1 MTSETN
7 IRTLVVDDS
16 DFFAEMT
23 ADTLTQQ
30 HDIESVAANSAAE
43 ALERLKGG
51 GFDCVVS
58 DYEMPEM
65 DGLELL
71 EEIRETNP
79 SIPFILLTGRG
90 DEETASAAIAAG
102 VADYLLKL
110 EVVEDKQYGRL
121 ANRIKNVVSQERTRK
136 KFESLV
142 SDSPD
147 GIVHLTTNGTI
158 LSVNPSMAGRL
169 GADPDTLV
177 GQRLSD
183 VMDSEAANQRL
194 EAGKSAVENGTA
206 TRSEDAVGGRHYHNQ
221 YIPVDSH
228 RKSDTFQLVSRDITE
243 RVEHQREL
251 ERQND
256 RLEEFASVV
265 SHDLR
270 NPLNVAQGAVDLL
283 EEPADSGEAELVAKI
298 DRSLDR
304 MGCIIEDVLT
314 LARQGQTVSDPQET
328 ELSTLA
334 STAWTWIE
342 AEQASMSVA
351 SSTKLAADSGRAQD
365 LLANLFR
372 NAIEH
377 NDGDVEIEI
386 GLLESNDGFYIADN
400 GEGVEGD
407 ADDVFEMGYSSTKDG
422 TGFGLAIVEQV
433 AEAHGWEVSLT
444 ESDSGGA
451 RFEVSGVE
459 LHD

>member
-1 MTSETN
+1 MTSESN

-30 HDIESVAANSAAE
+30 HGIESVAANSAME
-43 ALERLKGG
+43 ALERLDEG
-51 GFDCVVS
+51 GFDCVIS

-147 GIVHLTTNGTI
+147 GIVHLTTDETI
-158 LSVNPSMAGRL
+158 LSVNPSMARRL

-177 GQRLSD
+177 GQQLSE
-183 VMDSEAANQRL
+183 VMDSEAASQRL
-194 EAGKSAVENGTA
+194 EAGKTAVENGTA

-243 RVEHQREL
+243 RVERQREL
-251 ERQND
+251 ERQNE

-283 EEPADSGEAELVAKI
+283 EEPTDSEEAELVAKI

-304 MGCIIEDVLT
+304 MGCIIKDVLT
-314 LARQGQTVSDPQET
+314 LARQGQTVSNPQET

-342 AEQASMSVA
+342 AEQASMSVE
-351 SSTKLAADSGRAQD
+351 SSTELAADSGRVQD
-365 LLANLFR
+365 MLANLFR

-377 NDGDVEIEI
+377 NDGDVEIEV

-400 GEGVEGD
+400 GEGIEDD
-407 ADDVFEMGYSSTKDG
+407 ADDVFEMGYSSTEDG

-444 ESDSGGA
+444 DSDSGGA
-451 RFEVSGVE
+451 CFEVTDVE

>member
-30 HDIESVAANSAAE
+30 HGIKSVAANSATE
-43 ALERLKGG
+43 ALERLDDG

-121 ANRIKNVVSQERTRK
+121 ANRIENVVSQERTRK

-147 GIVHLTTNGTI
+147 GIVHLTTDGTV
-158 LSVNPSMAGRL
+158 LSVNPSMASRL
-169 GADPDTLV
+169 NDDPDALV
-177 GQRLSD
+177 GRKLSD
-183 VMDSEAANQRL
+183 VMDSGAASQRL
-194 EAGKSAVENGTA
+194 EAGRSAVENGAA
-206 TRSEDAVGGRHYHNQ
+206 TRSEDAVGGRYYHNQ

-228 RKSDTFQLVSRDITE
+228 RKAETFQLVSRDITE
-243 RVEHQREL
+243 RVERQREL
-251 ERQND
+251 ERQNE

-304 MGCIIEDVLT
+304 MGCIIEDVLA
-314 LARQGQTVSDPQET
+314 LARQGQTVSDLQET

-342 AEQASMSVA
+342 AEQSSMSVE
-351 SSTKLAADSGRAQD
+351 SSAELVADSGRVQD

-377 NDGDVEIEI
+377 NDGDVEIEV

-400 GEGVEGD
+400 GAGVDGD
-407 ADDVFEMGYSSTKDG
+407 ADDVFEMGYSSTEGG

-444 ESDSGGA
+444 DSDSGGA
-451 RFEVSGVE
+451 RFEVMDVE

>member
-1 MTSETN
+1 MTTDG
-7 IRTLVVDDS
+7 TL
-16 DFFAEMT
+16 
-23 ADTLTQQ
+23 
-30 HDIESVAANSAAE
+30 
-43 ALERLKGG
+43 
-51 GFDCVVS
+51 
-58 DYEMPEM
+58 
-65 DGLELL
+65 
-71 EEIRETNP
+71 
-79 SIPFILLTGRG
+79 
-90 DEETASAAIAAG
+90 
-102 VADYLLKL
+102 
-110 EVVEDKQYGRL
+110 
-121 ANRIKNVVSQERTRK
+121 
-136 KFESLV
+136 
-142 SDSPD
+142 
-147 GIVHLTTNGTI
+147 
-158 LSVNPSMAGRL
+158 LSVNPSMARRL
-169 GADPDTLV
+169 GADPDALI
-177 GQRLSD
+177 GQQLSE
-183 VMDSEAANQRL
+183 VMDSEAASQRL

-228 RKSDTFQLVSRDITE
+228 RKADTFQLVSRDITE
-243 RVEHQREL
+243 RVERQREL
-251 ERQND
+251 ERQNE

-283 EEPADSGEAELVAKI
+283 GEPADSEEAELIAKI

-314 LARQGQTVSDPQET
+314 LARQGQTVSDPKET

-342 AEQASMSVA
+342 AEQASMSVE
-351 SSTKLAADSGRAQD
+351 SSTELAADSGRVQD

-377 NDGDVEIEI
+377 NDGDVEIEV

-400 GEGVEGD
+400 GEGVEDD
-407 ADDVFEMGYSSTKDG
+407 ADDVFEMGYSSTEDG

-444 ESDSGGA
+444 DSDSGGA
-451 RFEVSGVE
+451 RFEVTDVE

>member
-1 MTSETN
+1 MTSENN

-30 HDIESVAANSAAE
+30 HDIDSVAANSADE
-43 ALERLKGG
+43 ALDRLDAE

-71 EEIRETNP
+71 ESIRETNS

-90 DEETASAAIAAG
+90 DEETASAAIKAG

-121 ANRIKNVVSQERTRK
+121 ANRIENVVSQERTRR

-142 SDSPD
+142 ADSPD
-147 GIVHLTTNGTI
+147 GIVHLTTDGTI
-158 LSVNPSMAGRL
+158 LSVNPSMADWL
-169 GADPDTLV
+169 DDDPDTLI
-177 GQRLSD
+177 GQTLDD
-183 VMDSEAANQRL
+183 VMDSEAATQRV
-194 EAGKSAVENGTA
+194 EAGRNAVESGTA
-206 TRSEDAVGGRHYHNQ
+206 TRTEDAVGGRHYQNQ
-221 YIPVDSH
+221 FIPVDSH
-228 RKSDTFQLVSRDITE
+228 REIDTFQLVSRDITE
-243 RVEHQREL
+243 RVERQHEL
-251 ERQND
+251 ERQNE

-283 EEPADSGEAELVAKI
+283 TEPADSEEAELVAKI

-304 MGCIIEDVLT
+304 MGCIIEDVLA
-314 LARQGQTVSDPQET
+314 LARQGRTVNDPQET

-342 AEQASMSVA
+342 AEQSSMSVE
-351 SSTKLAADSGRAQD
+351 SSAELAADSGRVQD

-377 NDGDVEIEI
+377 NDGEVEIEV
-386 GLLESNDGFYIADN
+386 GLLESGEGFYIADD
-400 GEGVEGD
+400 GTGVDGD
-407 ADDVFEMGYSSTKDG
+407 ADDVFEMGYSSTQDG

-444 ESDSGGA
+444 DSDSGGA
-451 RFEVSGVE
+451 CFEVTSVE

>member
-1 MTSETN
+1 MTSESN

-30 HDIESVAANSAAE
+30 HGIESVAANSAME
-43 ALERLKGG
+43 ALERLDGG

-121 ANRIKNVVSQERTRK
+121 ANRIENVVSQERTRK

-147 GIVHLTTNGTI
+147 GIIHLTTGGTI
-158 LSVNPSMAGRL
+158 LSANPSMARRL
-169 GADPDTLV
+169 GADPDVLV
-177 GQRLSD
+177 GQQLSD
-183 VMDSEAANQRL
+183 VMDSEAASQRL

-228 RKSDTFQLVSRDITE
+228 RKADTFQLVSRDITE
-243 RVEHQREL
+243 RVERQREL
-251 ERQND
+251 ERQNE

-270 NPLNVAQGAVDLL
+270 NPLNVAQGAIDLL
-283 EEPADSGEAELVAKI
+283 SEPADSEEAELVAKI

-304 MGCIIEDVLT
+304 MGSIIEDVLA

-342 AEQASMSVA
+342 AEQASMSVE
-351 SSTKLAADSGRAQD
+351 SSTDLAADSGRVQD

-377 NDGDVEIEI
+377 NDGDVEIEV
-386 GLLESNDGFYIADN
+386 GLLESDDGFYIADD

-407 ADDVFEMGYSSTKDG
+407 ADDVFEMGYSSTQDG

-444 ESDSGGA
+444 DSDSGGA
-451 RFEVSGVE
+451 RFEVTGVE

>member
-30 HDIESVAANSAAE
+30 HGIESVAANSAAE
-43 ALERLKGG
+43 ALERLDGG

-121 ANRIKNVVSQERTRK
+121 ANRIQNVVSQERTRK

-147 GIVHLTTNGTI
+147 GIVHLTTDGTI
-158 LSVNPSMAGRL
+158 LSVNPSMARRL
-169 GADPDTLV
+169 SADPDALV
-177 GQRLSD
+177 GQKLSA
-183 VMDSEAANQRL
+183 VMDSEAASQRL

-243 RVEHQREL
+243 RVERQREL
-251 ERQND
+251 ERQNE

-283 EEPADSGEAELVAKI
+283 TEPDDSEEAELVAKI

-342 AEQASMSVA
+342 AEQASMSVE
-351 SSTKLAADSGRAQD
+351 SSTKLAADSGRVQD

-377 NDGDVEIEI
+377 NDGDVEIEV

-400 GEGVEGD
+400 GDGVEGD
-407 ADDVFEMGYSSTKDG
+407 ANDVFEMGYSSTKDG

-433 AEAHGWEVSLT
+433 AEAHGWEVSLA

>member
-30 HDIESVAANSAAE
+30 HGIKSVAANSATE
-43 ALERLKGG
+43 ALERLDDG

-121 ANRIKNVVSQERTRK
+121 ANRIENVVSQERTRK

-147 GIVHLTTNGTI
+147 GIVHLTTDGTV
-158 LSVNPSMAGRL
+158 LSVNPSMASRL
-169 GADPDTLV
+169 NGDPDALV
-177 GQRLSD
+177 GRKLSD
-183 VMDSEAANQRL
+183 VMDSGAASQRL
-194 EAGKSAVENGTA
+194 EAGRSAVENGAA

-228 RKSDTFQLVSRDITE
+228 RKAETFQLVSRDITE
-243 RVEHQREL
+243 RVERQREL
-251 ERQND
+251 ERQNE

-304 MGCIIEDVLT
+304 MGCIIEDVLA
-314 LARQGQTVSDPQET
+314 LARQGQTVSDLQET

-342 AEQASMSVA
+342 AEQAAMSVE
-351 SSTKLAADSGRAQD
+351 SSAELAADSGRVQD

-377 NDGDVEIEI
+377 NDGDVEIEV

-400 GEGVEGD
+400 GAGVDDD
-407 ADDVFEMGYSSTKDG
+407 ADDVFEMGYSSTEGG

-444 ESDSGGA
+444 DSDSGGA
-451 RFEVSGVE
+451 RFEVMDVE

>member
-1 MTSETN
+1 MTSGNN

-30 HDIESVAANSAAE
+30 HGIDSVAANSAKE
-43 ALERLKGG
+43 ALDRLDGG
-51 GFDCVVS
+51 GFDCIVS

-71 EEIRETNP
+71 DEIRETHP

-121 ANRIKNVVSQERTRK
+121 ANRIENVVSQERTRK

-147 GIVHLTTNGTI
+147 GIVHLTTDGTI
-158 LSVNPSMAGRL
+158 LSVNPSMADRL
-169 GADPDTLV
+169 GDDPDALV
-177 GQRLSD
+177 GRELGE

-194 EAGKSAVENGTA
+194 EAGKNAVDNGAA
-206 TRSEDAVGGRHYHNQ
+206 TRSEDAVGERHYHNQ

-228 RKSDTFQLVSRDITE
+228 RKADTFQLVSRDITE
-243 RVEHQREL
+243 RVERQREL
-251 ERQND
+251 ERQNE

-283 EEPADSGEAELVAKI
+283 AEPDDSDEAELVAKI

-304 MGCIIEDVLT
+304 MGCIIEDVLA
-314 LARQGQTVSDPQET
+314 LARQGRTVSDPQET

-342 AEQASMSVA
+342 AEQSSMSVE
-351 SSTKLAADSGRAQD
+351 SSAELAADSGRVQD

-377 NDGDVEIEI
+377 NDGEVEIEV
-386 GLLESNDGFYIADN
+386 GLLESRDGFYIADN
-400 GEGVEGD
+400 GAGVDGD
-407 ADDVFEMGYSSTKDG
+407 ADDVFEMGYSSTAGG

-444 ESDSGGA
+444 DSDSGGA
-451 RFEVSGVE
+451 RFEVTDVE

>member
-1 MTSETN
+1 MTSESN

-30 HDIESVAANSAAE
+30 HGIESVAANSATE
-43 ALERLKGG
+43 ALERLDGG

-58 DYEMPEM
+58 DYEMPDM

-121 ANRIKNVVSQERTRK
+121 ANRIENVVSQERTRK

-147 GIVHLTTNGTI
+147 GIVHLTTDGAI
-158 LSVNPSMAGRL
+158 LSVNPSMARRL
-169 GADPDTLV
+169 GADPDALV
-177 GQRLSD
+177 GRRLSE
-183 VMDSEAANQRL
+183 VMDSEAASQRL

-243 RVEHQREL
+243 RVERQREL
-251 ERQND
+251 ERQNE

-283 EEPADSGEAELVAKI
+283 SEPADSEEAELVAKI

-304 MGCIIEDVLT
+304 MGCIIEDVLA

-342 AEQASMSVA
+342 AEQSSMSVA
-351 SSTKLAADSGRAQD
+351 SSAELAADSGRVQD
-365 LLANLFR
+365 MLANLFR

-377 NDGDVEIEI
+377 NDGDVEIVV
-386 GLLESNDGFYIADN
+386 GLLESSDGFYIADN
-400 GEGVEGD
+400 GDGVE
-407 ADDVFEMGYSSTKDG
+407 ANVDDVFEMGYSSTKDG

-444 ESDSGGA
+444 DSDSGGA
-451 RFEVSGVE
+451 RFEVTGVE

>member
-1 MTSETN
+1 MSSINT

-23 ADTLTQQ
+23 ADTLTQE
-30 HDIESVAANSAAE
+30 HDIDAVAATGASE
-43 ALERLKGG
+43 ALERLESG

-71 EEIRETNP
+71 DEIRRDNP

-121 ANRIKNVVSQERTRK
+121 ANRIENVVSQDRTRK

-142 SDSPD
+142 ADSPD
-147 GIVHLTTNGTI
+147 GIAHLTIDGQI
-158 LSVNPSMAGRL
+158 LSVNPSMADRL
-169 GADPDTLV
+169 GADTSILADRNL
-177 GQRLSD
+177 RD
-183 VMDSEAANQRL
+183 VMDPEVADQRI
-194 EAGKSAVENGTA
+194 EAGRQVVETGEA
-206 TRSEDAVGGRHYHNQ
+206 TRSEDAVGDRHYQNQ
-221 YIPVDSH
+221 YIPVDSY
-228 RKSDTFQLVSRDITE
+228 RESDTFQLVSRDITD
-243 RVEHQREL
+243 RVERQRKL
-251 ERQND
+251 ERQNE

-283 EEPADSGEAELVAKI
+283 DVPDEENADLVDKI

-314 LARQGQTVSDPQET
+314 LARQGRTVDDPQEA
-328 ELSTLA
+328 ELETLA
-334 STAWTWIE
+334 STAWNWIE
-342 AEQASMSVA
+342 AEQ
-351 SSTKLAADSGRAQD
+351 SSLAVTSSAELEADRGRVQD

-377 NDGDVEIEI
+377 NDGEVEIEV
-386 GLLESNDGFYIADN
+386 GLFGDAGFYVADD
-400 GEGVEGD
+400 GSGVSDD
-407 ADDVFEMGYSSTKDG
+407 ADEVFEMGYTSSEDG

-433 AEAHGWEVSLT
+433 AEAHGWSVDLT
-444 ESDSGGA
+444 DSEDGGA
-451 RFEVSGVE
+451 RFEVTGVE
-459 LHD
+459 LRN

>member
-30 HDIESVAANSAAE
+30 HGIESVAANSAAE
-43 ALERLKGG
+43 ALERLDGG

-71 EEIRETNP
+71 EAIRETNP

-121 ANRIKNVVSQERTRK
+121 ANRIENVVSQERTRK

-147 GIVHLTTNGTI
+147 GIVHLTTDGTI
-158 LSVNPSMAGRL
+158 LSVNPSMARRL
-169 GADPDTLV
+169 GADADALV
-177 GQRLSD
+177 GQQLSE

-243 RVEHQREL
+243 RVERQREL
-251 ERQND
+251 ERQNE

-283 EEPADSGEAELVAKI
+283 TEPDDSEEAELVAKI

-342 AEQASMSVA
+342 AEQASMSVE
-351 SSTKLAADSGRAQD
+351 SSTELAADSGRVQD

-407 ADDVFEMGYSSTKDG
+407 AEDVFEMGYSSTKDG

-444 ESDSGGA
+444 DSDSGGA
-451 RFEVSGVE
+451 RFEVTDVE

>member
-1 MTSETN
+1 MTSENN

-23 ADTLTQQ
+23 ADTLTQE
-30 HDIESVAANSAAE
+30 HGIESVAANSAADALDRLE
-43 ALERLKGG
+43 AE

-71 EEIRETNP
+71 SEIRETNF

-90 DEETASAAIAAG
+90 DEETASAAIKAG

-121 ANRIKNVVSQERTRK
+121 ANRIENVVSQERTRR

-142 SDSPD
+142 ADSPN
-147 GIVHLTTNGTI
+147 GIVHLTTDGTI
-158 LSVNPSMAGRL
+158 LSVNPSMADRL
-169 GADPDTLV
+169 GDDPDALIGQTLAA
-177 GQRLSD
+177 
-183 VMDSEAANQRL
+183 VMDSEAAAQRI
-194 EAGKSAVENGTA
+194 EAGRNAVESGTA
-206 TRSEDAVGGRHYHNQ
+206 TRTEDAVDGRHYQNQ
-221 YIPVDSH
+221 FIPVDSH
-228 RKSDTFQLVSRDITE
+228 REMDTFQLVSRDITE
-243 RVEHQREL
+243 RVERQRKL
-251 ERQND
+251 ERQNE

-283 EEPADSGEAELVAKI
+283 TEPADSEEAELVAKI

-304 MGCIIEDVLT
+304 MGCIIEDVLA
-314 LARQGQTVSDPQET
+314 LARQGRTVNDPQET

-342 AEQASMSVA
+342 AEQSSMSVE
-351 SSTKLAADSGRAQD
+351 SSAELAADSGRVQD

-377 NDGDVEIEI
+377 NDGEVEIEV
-386 GLLESNDGFYIADN
+386 GLLESGDGFYISDDGA
-400 GEGVEGD
+400 GVDGD
-407 ADDVFEMGYSSTKDG
+407 ADDVFEMGYSSTQDG

-444 ESDSGGA
+444 DSDRGGA
-451 RFEVSGVE
+451 CFEVTGVE

>member
-1 MTSETN
+1 MISKSN

-30 HDIESVAANSAAE
+30 HGIESVAANSGTE
-43 ALERLKGG
+43 ALERLDGG

-71 EEIRETNP
+71 GEIRKRHP

-121 ANRIKNVVSQERTRK
+121 ANRIENVVSQERTRK

-142 SDSPD
+142 ADSPD
-147 GIVHLTTNGTI
+147 GIAHLTIDGTV

-169 GADPDTLV
+169 GADPDELV
-177 GQRLSD
+177 GRNLRD
-183 VMDSEAANQRL
+183 VMDSEAAGQRL
-194 EAGKSAVENGTA
+194 EAGKNAVRRGTA
-206 TRSEDAVGGRHYHNQ
+206 TRSEDAVDGRHYHNQ

-228 RKSDTFQLVSRDITE
+228 RKADTFQLVSRDITE
-243 RVEHQREL
+243 RVERQRQL
-251 ERQND
+251 ERQNE

-270 NPLNVAQGAVDLL
+270 NPLNVAQGAVELL
-283 EEPADSGEAELVAKI
+283 PEPDDSEEADLVAKI

-304 MGCIIEDVLT
+304 MGNIIEDVLA
-314 LARQGQTVSDPQET
+314 LARQGRTVNDPQET

-342 AEQASMSVA
+342 AEQSSMSVA
-351 SSTKLAADSGRAQD
+351 SSAELAADSGRAQD
-365 LLANLFR
+365 LLTNLFR

-377 NDGDVEIEI
+377 NDGEVEIEV
-386 GLLESNDGFYIADN
+386 GLLDSHDGFYVADD
-400 GEGVEGD
+400 GTGVDPD
-407 ADDVFEMGYSSTKDG
+407 AGDVFEMGYSSTEDG

-433 AEAHGWEVSLT
+433 AEAHGWTVSLT
-444 ESDSGGA
+444 DSEAGGA
-451 RFEVSGVE
+451 RFEVTDVE
-459 LHD
+459 LYD

>member
-1 MTSETN
+1 MTAETN

-30 HDIESVAANSAAE
+30 HGIESVAANSAME
-43 ALERLKGG
+43 ALERLDGG

-71 EEIRETNP
+71 EAIRETNP

-121 ANRIKNVVSQERTRK
+121 ANRIENVVSQERTRK

-147 GIVHLTTNGTI
+147 GIVHLTTDGTI
-158 LSVNPSMAGRL
+158 LSANPSMARRL
-169 GADPDTLV
+169 GGDPATLV
-177 GQRLSD
+177 GQQLSD

-194 EAGKSAVENGTA
+194 EAGKSAVKNGTA

-228 RKSDTFQLVSRDITE
+228 RKADTFQLVSRDITE
-243 RVEHQREL
+243 RVERQREL
-251 ERQND
+251 ERQNE

-283 EEPADSGEAELVAKI
+283 EEPADSEEAELVAKI

-342 AEQASMSVA
+342 AEQASMSVE
-351 SSTKLAADSGRAQD
+351 SSTELNADSGRVQD
-365 LLANLFR
+365 MLANLFR

-377 NDGDVEIEI
+377 NDGDVEIEV
-386 GLLESNDGFYIADN
+386 GLLGSDDGFYIADN

-407 ADDVFEMGYSSTKDG
+407 AEDVFEMGYSSTEDG

-451 RFEVSGVE
+451 RFEVAGVE
-459 LHD
+459 LHN

>member
-1 MTSETN
+1 MTSENN

-30 HDIESVAANSAAE
+30 HGIDSVAANSAEE
-43 ALERLKGG
+43 ALNRLDAD

-71 EEIRETNP
+71 AAIRETNS

-121 ANRIKNVVSQERTRK
+121 ANRIENVVSQERTRR

-142 SDSPD
+142 ADSPD
-147 GIVHLTTNGTI
+147 GIVHLTTDGTI
-158 LSVNPSMAGRL
+158 LSVNPSMADRL
-169 GADPDTLV
+169 GVDPDALAGRTLD
-177 GQRLSD
+177 D
-183 VMDSEAANQRL
+183 VMDSEAATQRI
-194 EAGKSAVENGTA
+194 EAGRNAVENGAA
-206 TRSEDAVGGRHYHNQ
+206 TRTEDAVDGRHYQNQ
-221 YIPVDSH
+221 FIPVDSH
-228 RKSDTFQLVSRDITE
+228 RETDTFQLVSRDITE
-243 RVEHQREL
+243 RVERQREL
-251 ERQND
+251 ERQNE

-283 EEPADSGEAELVAKI
+283 STPADSEDAELVAKI

-304 MGCIIEDVLT
+304 MGCIIEDVLA
-314 LARQGQTVSDPQET
+314 LARQGRTVSDPQET

-342 AEQASMSVA
+342 AEQSSMSVE
-351 SSTKLAADSGRAQD
+351 SSAELAADSGRVQD

-377 NDGDVEIEI
+377 NDGEVEIEV
-386 GLLESNDGFYIADN
+386 GLLESDDGFYIADN
-400 GEGVEGD
+400 GAGVDGD
-407 ADDVFEMGYSSTKDG
+407 ADDVFEMGYSSTDDG

-433 AEAHGWEVSLT
+433 AEAHGWAVSLT
-444 ESDSGGA
+444 DSDSGGA
-451 RFEVSGVE
+451 RFEVTGVE

>member
-30 HDIESVAANSAAE
+30 HGIESVAANSAAE
-43 ALERLKGG
+43 ALERLDGG

-71 EEIRETNP
+71 EAIRETNP

-121 ANRIKNVVSQERTRK
+121 ANRIENVVSQERTRK

-147 GIVHLTTNGTI
+147 GIVHLTTDGTI
-158 LSVNPSMAGRL
+158 LSVNPSMARRL
-169 GADPDTLV
+169 GADADALV
-177 GQRLSD
+177 GQQLSE

-243 RVEHQREL
+243 RVERQREL
-251 ERQND
+251 ERQNE

-283 EEPADSGEAELVAKI
+283 TEPDDSEEAELVAKI

-342 AEQASMSVA
+342 AEQASMSVE
-351 SSTKLAADSGRAQD
+351 SSTELAADSGRVQD

-407 ADDVFEMGYSSTKDG
+407 AEDVFEMGYSSTKDG

-451 RFEVSGVE
+451 CFEVTGVE